1 MQKILP
7 ISKYKFAGEKLVLDV
22 FSPRR
27 TVILLVFVLS
37 IFALYVSEHKDNLLI
52 GETIAHQHVKVG
64 PKVDKTQVAI
74 EKFIAT
80 NTSLD
85 KRVIKEYATLINKH
99 SKEYDVDP
107 FLIAG
112 LMKVE
117 SRFDRYA
124 VSDAGALGLTQV
136 MPRWHRDKIKKL
148 IVKFGYFNPFEPEH
162 NIAMGTMIYAE
173 YKKLSKGNRVN
184 ALLRYNG
191 SLHHDA
197 PTYAK
202 AVLVEYKN
210 AKKLETKA

>member
-7 ISKYKFAGEKLVLDV
+7 ISKYKLRGEKFILDTFSVGRTLILLMLVLSL
-22 FSPRR
+22 FG
-27 TVILLVFVLS
+27 
-37 IFALYVSEHKDNLLI
+37 LYISNNKDKFFPDPMYQVVTATSKI
-52 GETIAHQHVKVG
+52 
-64 PKVDKTQVAI
+64 DKTQVAI
-74 EKFIAT
+74 EKFIGA
-80 NTSLD
+80 NSNLD
-85 KRVIKEYATLINKH
+85 KNLTKEYATLINKH
-99 SKEYDVDP
+99 SKEYNVDP

-148 IVKFGYFNPFEPEH
+148 TTKFGYFNPFEPSH
-162 NIAMGTMIYAE
+162 NIVMGIMIYAE
-173 YKKLSKGNRVN
+173 YKQLSKGNREN

-197 PTYAK
+197 PTYANAVMKEVK
-202 AVLVEYKN
+202 A
-210 AKKLETKA
+210 AKRWETKA